1 MGPLP
6 VEAVETLPFNP
17 PLPFLALALALL
29 AVPAARAVR
38 RLGAETAHRP
48 WPAGWDGGQA
58 ARHATG
64 GLLAFIG
71 LCLAPVA
78 LQPAAVA
85 LPGAVGRELAWLA
98 QAAWGALVLLGPLL
112 WALAQVAE
120 LRWPAT
126 ALRAL
131 TAVALAPLGAVMAAG
146 WAPPGSRR
154 RSAGLAR
161 RGAHASAA
169 GPGGGG
175 PGADRWCRS
184 PGVRG
189 CPSCSRPGTGRRPW
203 TRPPAAPPGRQA
215 VLTPCELS
223 SPLGALAAALSG
235 RRDDQS
241 PDHPQR
247 PRKPGWHGRCTR
259 G

>member
-146 WAPPGSRR
+146 WAPPGV
-154 RSAGLAR
+154 AAAIGL
-161 RGAHASAA
+161 
-169 GPGGGG
+169 
-175 PGADRWCRS
+175 
-184 PGVRG
+184 
-189 CPSCSRPGTGRRPW
+189 
-203 TRPPAAPPGRQA
+203 
-215 VLTPCELS
+215 
-223 SPLGALAAALSG
+223 ALAAAAPTLRRQGLRRWRAWRRPVVQVTRRSRLPELLAARDRAAAMDAPTRRTPWPPSG
-235 RRDDQS
+235 VD
-241 PDHPQR
+241 
-247 PRKPGWHGRCTR
+247 TV
-259 G
+259 